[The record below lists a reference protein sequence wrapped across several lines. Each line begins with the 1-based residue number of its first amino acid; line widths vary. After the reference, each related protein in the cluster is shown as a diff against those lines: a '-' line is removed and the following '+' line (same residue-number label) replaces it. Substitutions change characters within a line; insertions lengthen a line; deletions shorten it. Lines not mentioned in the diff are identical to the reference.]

1 MEKFTFCWLEV
12 GAGRFGAVSSSA
24 PSLLP
29 MCLWRSSHSC
39 HQGLL
44 KTCDLAKAGCCFP
57 TDSHVVSV
65 SEIRGEERRFPRES
79 CPLPVCLPRSFVQLL
94 GFAMAI
100 IKASLG
106 NHYCTLGAQ
115 ERAAGCPRW
124 TSGSFTCVY
133 TSVARTPRLPVVPR
147 APSPCV
153 LLGQSLLLGG
163 RSAKCCYV
171 FTLRRQGQVYIVR
184 MEPSFP
190 QLADIS
196 ALMRVQSSRRQSTC
210 WEKEGKGVRGDVLD
224 CVSALLKVTIYIGLP
239 SSSAAGRWS
248 QQCLLAMCRGCA
260 RGVTQRRSGL
270 SCFFCTKE
278 VPSPPLQELKANA
291 RTRKFSSTLLIA
303 LSLHGLTI
311 LQVVPC
317 VCFVLLCSALL
328 NICINK
334 IR

>member
-1 MEKFTFCWLEV
+1 MEKQPQLSSRSQVFNRW
-12 GAGRFGAVSSSA
+12 RQDAVS
-24 PSLLP
+24 P
-29 MCLWRSSHSC
+29 CGWC
-39 HQGLL
+39 
-44 KTCDLAKAGCCFP
+44 
-57 TDSHVVSV
+57 
-65 SEIRGEERRFPRES
+65 EIWGEERHFPRES
-79 CPLPVCLPRSFVQLL
+79 CPPPACGPRSFVQLL

-115 ERAAGCPRW
+115 ERAAGRPRW

-133 TSVARTPRLPVVPR
+133 TSIARTARLPIVPR

-163 RSAKCCYV
+163 RSAKRCYV
-171 FTLRRQGQVYIVR
+171 FTPRRQGQVYTVR
-184 MEPSFP
+184 IEPSFP

-210 WEKEGKGVRGDVLD
+210 WEKEGKGVRGDVLK
-224 CVSALLKVTIYIGLP
+224 CVSALLKVTIYIGLL

-248 QQCLLAMCRGCA
+248 QQCLLAMCA

-278 VPSPPLQELKANA
+278 VPSPPLQKANA

-334 IR
+334 IRWSTEVGKV